1 MFKINK
7 NQLKKEYLIRKS
19 TDYEIAKNFN
29 CSPTWISTLR
39 KKYDIKSIKP
49 YERNKAQILSQKQ
62 EELIYGSLL
71 GDATIKFGG
80 RKGNKNAFFQVSQT
94 SNTLIELKHLILS
107 NFVKTKIKIYRDK
120 RQNRRK
126 IFYFSTISH
135 PIFTKIYDDLYP
147 SKIKTISKGW
157 LEKLTPFSLAIWYMD
172 DGSIV
177 KSTHQMRISTESF
190 SYNEHLLLKEYL
202 KNCWN
207 IEADIKN
214 LPISNKFI
222 LSFKAKERDKFF
234 KLISPFIIP
243 EMQYK
248 ICKDLKEWKGWTSF
262 EREYLKNNYI
272 GSRIGWK
279 KLLHVLNHS
288 KQAIERKA
296 SYLGLTRRVKI

>member
-1 MFKINK
+1 M
-7 NQLKKEYLIRKS
+7 
-19 TDYEIAKNFN
+19 
-29 CSPTWISTLR
+29 
-39 KKYDIKSIKP
+39 
-49 YERNKAQILSQKQ
+49 
-62 EELIYGSLL
+62 
-71 GDATIKFGG
+71 
-80 RKGNKNAFFQVSQT
+80 
-94 SNTLIELKHLILS
+94 IELKHLILS